1 MKILPTVGR
10 VVWFRAPE
18 EFQIRRAGDDEP
30 FAAIIA
36 HVETESQV
44 NLTVF
49 DHFGHPHPVV
59 NVHLVQDGE
68 DIPESGTYCQWMP
81 YQISVARGEIPP
93 VLHAQ
98 PEKPAVA

>member
-1 MKILPTVGR
+1 
-10 VVWFRAPE
+10 
-18 EFQIRRAGDDEP
+18 
-30 FAAIIA
+30 
-36 HVETESQV
+36 
-44 NLTVF
+44 
-49 DHFGHPHPVV
+49 VV